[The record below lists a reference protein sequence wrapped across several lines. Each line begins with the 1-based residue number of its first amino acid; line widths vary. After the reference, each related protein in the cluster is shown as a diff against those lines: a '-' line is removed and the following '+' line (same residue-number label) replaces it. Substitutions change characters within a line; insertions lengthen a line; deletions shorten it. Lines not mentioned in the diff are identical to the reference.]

1 MAARLAAALEDWK
14 PMLRDLLLK
23 DFGLDLPIA
32 GGSGRNAEDPIVI
45 ATDSLYLA
53 VEAQDSIAACLFGGQ
68 QWRLVAKQA
77 DPVRPAV
84 ECCHYEIR
92 FIDGDKLVAEPRQL
106 YFDTRSLK
114 LAPGRSTPACGF
126 GLGERFGFG
135 LPAQFGWLHFL
146 RMGPVDQPAGGL
158 RLDYAARQTEVSLT
172 LYPAPEGQPTETGL
186 QAELEQALA
195 DLRTEFPGLQPASE
209 NKGAN
214 LRYLSFDAGQRF
226 SALALTSYQSHYCR
240 IRLTLAESAIGQ
252 DFQCLMD
259 SLSAMLSHFNPK
271 R

>member
-1 MAARLAAALEDWK
+1 
-14 PMLRDLLLK
+14 MLRDLLLK

-68 QWRLVAKQA
+68 QQWRLVAKQA
-77 DPVRPAV
+77 DPVRPTV
-84 ECCHYEIR
+84 ECCQYEIR
-92 FIDGDKLVAEPRQL
+92 FIDGEQLVAEPRQL
-106 YFDTRSLK
+106 YFDTSRLK

-126 GLGERFGFG
+126 SLGERFGFG
-135 LPAQFGWLHFL
+135 LPAQFGWLHFE
-146 RMGPVDQPAGGL
+146 RMGPVDTPAGGL

-172 LYPAPEGQPTETGL
+172 LYPAPDRTPTEAGL

-195 DLRTEFPGLQPASE
+195 ELRVEFPGLQPASE
-209 NKGAN
+209 NKSAN
-214 LRYLSFDAGQRF
+214 LRYASFDAGQRF
-226 SALALTSYQSHYCR
+226 SALALTSYQGHYCR

-259 SLSAMLSHFNPK
+259 SLSAMLSYFNP
-271 R
+271 RS